1 MKPPV
6 ASLLLGI
13 AMLACVAVS
22 ARAGEGCTCRAP
34 DGSDVAEGQT
44 ACIKSPAG
52 PVLARC
58 GKVLNN
64 TSWMPLGLPCPQ
76 AAITPRPQAGGLP
89 G

>member
-1 MKPPV
+1 MKPTASILVV
-6 ASLLLGI
+6 AL
-13 AMLACVAVS
+13 AMFAIDAS
-22 ARAGEGCTCRAP
+22 TAEAGAGCTCRAP

-44 ACIKSPAG
+44 ACIKSSSG

-76 AAITPRPQAGGLP
+76 AAITPRPQAGRLP